1 MRAFVFIAAG
11 TRYAIEASW
20 VEAVHPLVRARPVH
34 GAPSWLAGVIDV
46 HGELVPLVDASALLA
61 GDARTVPT
69 LGARVLLIDAGVGGD
84 GPRAR
89 FALSVDRVDA
99 AADLDADGSWRT
111 GAQAVPWLGAVLQ
124 HRGQPVQMFDPGT
137 LASGHPQLAAP
148 AGPIAPRERSR

>member
-1 MRAFVFIAAG
+1 MRAFVFNAAG

-34 GAPSWLAGVIDV
+34 GAPPWLAGVIDV
-46 HGELVPLVDASALLA
+46 HGELVPLVDASALLS
-61 GDARTVPT
+61 GEARTVPT

-89 FALSVDRVDA
+89 FALSVDRVES

-124 HRGQPVQMFDPGT
+124 HGGHPVQVFDPGT
-137 LASGHPQLAAP
+137 LASAHPQLAAP
-148 AGPIAPRERSR
+148 SSAKTIQERSR